1 MAIYAIADLHL
12 SVAVPEK
19 DMAIFG
25 PPWPGYVEKIAK
37 HWRNKISDRDLVLL
51 PGDISWASNLEQAL
65 IDLAWIDALPGTKL
79 MIRGNHDYW
88 WSSLSKMRKVLP
100 PSIFALQ
107 NNAYQWGNVAIAGA
121 RLWDCNEFSFSG
133 GMEFNPVRLPP
144 DPGDPGEKQKIYQRE
159 LHRLE
164 LSLSKLPKSLS
175 ARIAMLHYPP
185 VGRDLAPSSA
195 SALLEKHAI
204 QKCVFGHLHSIDPSW
219 VHFGSARG
227 VEYLFVAADNL
238 LFEPRLIHAAEAD
251 DLIEL

>member
-25 PPWPGYVEKIAK
+25 PPWPGYVDKIA
-37 HWRNKISDRDLVLL
+37 HQWRQKISDSDLVLL

-65 IDLAWIDALPGTKL
+65 VDLAWIDALPGTKL

-88 WSSLSKMRKVLP
+88 WSSLSKMKKVLP
-100 PSIFALQ
+100 PSIHALH
-107 NNAYQWGNVAIAGA
+107 NNAYLWGNVAIAGA
-121 RLWDCNEFSFSG
+121 RLWDCSEFSFAG

-144 DPGDPGEKQKIYQRE
+144 DPGDPSEKQKIYLRE

-164 LSLSKLPKSLS
+164 MSLAKIPPG
-175 ARIAMLHYPP
+175 ADERIAMLHYPP

-195 SALLEKHAI
+195 SQLLEHYQI
-204 QKCVFGHLHSIDPSW
+204 QTCVFGHLHSIDPAW
-219 VHFGSARG
+219 VHFGTARG
-227 VEYLFVAADNL
+227 IDYIFVAADNL
-238 LFEPRLIHAAEAD
+238 LFEPRLISMAEGAS
-251 DLIEL
+251 LQEL